1 MPSKSTKDAGASPGN
16 MRILVA
22 VYPNEEQADRVV
34 KRLSESDFAMDQ
46 ISILGRIHT
55 AGDDPLGIY
64 DLKLGDRVKTWGKH
78 GAFWGG
84 LWSMVAVAAGFFIIP
99 SVGALAAAGYMVEVI
114 AGGSV
119 VGAGAMAGAAA
130 ISQLAAAFHRIGIP
144 EESILALHKA
154 IEDGK
159 YVLMLRGPGAEIAE
173 WRDALDAG
181 NPLDIQDFPYARVID
196 LV

>member
-1 MPSKSTKDAGASPGN
+1 MPSKSTKDAGSLPEN
-16 MRILVA
+16 TRILVA
-22 VYPNEEQADRVV
+22 VYPSEEQADRVV
-34 KRLSESDFAMDQ
+34 KRLSESDFPMDQ

-130 ISQLAAAFHRIGIP
+130 ISQLAVAFHRIGIP

-159 YVLMLRGPGAEIAE
+159 YVLMLRGPGAEIAG
-173 WRDALDAG
+173 WRDTLDAG
-181 NPLDIQDFPYARVID
+181 NPLDIHDFPYARVID